1 MFSAASQIRRHLYN
15 IEEDTLISI
24 RRLLIYGTRR
34 AVDGAVGRLVRAG
47 LLQRV
52 ARGLYIKPSGMGVE
66 FSDFEIAEAKA
77 RGFGK
82 GIYTHGDV
90 LAAEMG
96 ITKPL
101 DVAARRSFAVEGS
114 SSSFDSV
121 NGRINLRS
129 VCRRYLVLGE
139 RKIGRIARALITLR
153 KDACLPQNVEPILR
167 SLSRLER
174 ALLAG
179 CAQWLPGWLS
189 DILGHGA
196 YRF

>member
-1 MFSAASQIRRHLYN
+1 MFSAASQIRRYLYN
-15 IEEDTLISI
+15 VEEDTLISI

-47 LLQRV
+47 MLQRV

-82 GIYTHGDV
+82 GVYTHGDV

-101 DVAARRSFAVEGS
+101 DAAVRRIFAVEGS
-114 SSSFDSV
+114 ASSFNSV

-139 RKIGRIARALITLR
+139 RKIGRISRALISLG
-153 KDACLPQNVEPILR
+153 KDACVPQNVEPILR

-189 DILGHGA
+189 DILGHGV
-196 YRF
+196 YSF